1 MRIAARVLVALL
13 AVSASHGWLGAR
25 EATLRAATGGSAT
38 VRLGAQDNG
47 RRVALRVGQ
56 RFTLELRANLS
67 TGYSWRVVSSG
78 EPVIRQLGEPT
89 FTEDSHMAGAGG
101 TLRYEFRAE
110 QAGTAALELVYVRPW
125 EKDAKPA
132 DTFAVTVVVTR

>member
-1 MRIAARVLVALL
+1 MRTCLTGSSDAPRRVGLARL
-13 AVSASHGWLGAR
+13 LGAQ
-25 EATLRAATGGSAT
+25 EATLQAATGGSAA

-47 RRVALRVGQ
+47 RRLELRVGQ
-56 RFTLELRANLS
+56 RLTLELRANLS

-132 DTFAVTVVVTR
+132 GTFAVTVVVTR